1 MGHSSVRPNP
11 KTLEIFTH
19 TKQPLCLFD
28 FCSSSGRGEGR
39 RAQAAGVKKYAYLS
53 SLSTG
58 AFTQRFKGTPFLT
71 LHCKTWLV
79 KIRSENHVE
88 KIKIPPQEH
97 SNQGTPVLYYTF
109 RKPGQTQGKL
119 IGIDGP
125 L

>member
-1 MGHSSVRPNP
+1 MW
-11 KTLEIFTH
+11 L
-19 TKQPLCLFD
+19 
-28 FCSSSGRGEGR
+28 GENR
-39 RAQAAGVKKYAYLS
+39 VAVHQLVNHKYVYIYIKIQGNA
-53 SLSTG
+53 
-58 AFTQRFKGTPFLT
+58 FLT